1 MEHPRPRDLGGAVLR
16 LDRSRDRCCQAL
28 GDALWTPPAASLGA
42 ARRWS
47 RLPGIACALVAQL
60 DRALDYESRGQEFES
75 LLARHSRPGPGPPQH
90 SPLSNMDTPRREP
103 CDASRSSPS
112 GLDAPRFGR
121 LQSPFQGDPAKNF
134 QAAFRGGRQPR
145 TRMDPDMSLAS
156 KPGYI
161 FATETTS
168 VSRLRRRGSP
178 FMVPQRLGRSAGARF
193 RAQRW
198 GVAKW

>member
-1 MEHPRPRDLGGAVLR
+1 MRFSDSIGVAIVVAKLLETLYG
-16 LDRSRDRCCQAL
+16 DRQRRR
-28 GDALWTPPAASLGA
+28 WASLVDGPGV
-42 ARRWS
+42 
-47 RLPGIACALVAQL
+47 PGIACALVAQL

-75 LLARHSRPGPGPPQH
+75 LRARHSRPGPGPPQH
-90 SPLSNMDTPRREP
+90 SPLSNMDTPRCEP

-112 GLDAPRFGR
+112 GLDARRFGR
-121 LQSPFQGDPAKNF
+121 LQNPFQGDPAKNF

-145 TRMDPDMSLAS
+145 TRMDPDMSLAT